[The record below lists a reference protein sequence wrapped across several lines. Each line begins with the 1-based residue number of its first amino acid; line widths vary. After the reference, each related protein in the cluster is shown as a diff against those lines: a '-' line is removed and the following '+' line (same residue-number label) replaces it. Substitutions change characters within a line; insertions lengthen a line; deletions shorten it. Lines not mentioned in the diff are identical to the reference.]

1 ASRGARPDGNA
12 VATEAT
18 STPVP
23 RRAVTALA
31 TMSGYTHTAPTVG
44 TVRSAGSGWA
54 ALVHSARTLPG
65 VSAPSRV
72 VRSTMEMA
80 RSMAVA
86 LAVVLTDRVDRSLAR
101 AAAPTSSTPGSPYRY
116 ARSERLVIASG
127 AVVVW
132 GTGTFRVELCA
143 GRPVRCDRRVRD
155 LVGPLLQKGVPSSGP
170 SGSYP
175 NSGAGGRQY
184 TCGPYRSRL
193 DPSPTLD
200 RGGLVF
206 PPRARARGSKTFWS
220 GIMAEFRISSDDELI
235 DLRKMAAA
243 LAESQGWAR
252 DDISIWDNR
261 QGEVIVTVD
270 DALLRPTEPDP
281 LHRPRHTPGDVHRA
295 CEHLRRE
302 EPSLRR
308 VDFPVLRKETARFF
322 SAGWTVADVL
332 YALTHRPDQVAWPQ
346 SPEFRGTEWLR
357 RRLAAWRTPD
367 GDIRPS
373 RSQEESQLRVISR

>member
-1 ASRGARPDGNA
+1 
-12 VATEAT
+12 
-18 STPVP
+18 
-23 RRAVTALA
+23 
-31 TMSGYTHTAPTVG
+31 
-44 TVRSAGSGWA
+44 
-54 ALVHSARTLPG
+54 
-65 VSAPSRV
+65 
-72 VRSTMEMA
+72 
-80 RSMAVA
+80 
-86 LAVVLTDRVDRSLAR
+86 
-101 AAAPTSSTPGSPYRY
+101 
-116 ARSERLVIASG
+116 
-127 AVVVW
+127 
-132 GTGTFRVELCA
+132 
-143 GRPVRCDRRVRD
+143 
-155 LVGPLLQKGVPSSGP
+155 
-170 SGSYP
+170 
-175 NSGAGGRQY
+175 
-184 TCGPYRSRL
+184 
-193 DPSPTLD
+193 
-200 RGGLVF
+200 
-206 PPRARARGSKTFWS
+206 
-220 GIMAEFRISSDDELI
+220 MAEFRISSDDELI

-252 DDISIWDNR
+252 EDISIWDNR
-261 QGEVIVTVD
+261 RGEVIVTVD

-373 RSQEESQLRVISR
+373 RSQEESQLRVISRAGLPMEIGLPEDTELSQRPVARPETARSAADDARRLMQQNSRTTSDSLTHRERTSTHIRRSEGPQ

>member
-1 ASRGARPDGNA
+1 
-12 VATEAT
+12 
-18 STPVP
+18 
-23 RRAVTALA
+23 
-31 TMSGYTHTAPTVG
+31 
-44 TVRSAGSGWA
+44 
-54 ALVHSARTLPG
+54 
-65 VSAPSRV
+65 
-72 VRSTMEMA
+72 
-80 RSMAVA
+80 
-86 LAVVLTDRVDRSLAR
+86 
-101 AAAPTSSTPGSPYRY
+101 
-116 ARSERLVIASG
+116 
-127 AVVVW
+127 
-132 GTGTFRVELCA
+132 
-143 GRPVRCDRRVRD
+143 
-155 LVGPLLQKGVPSSGP
+155 
-170 SGSYP
+170 
-175 NSGAGGRQY
+175 
-184 TCGPYRSRL
+184 
-193 DPSPTLD
+193 
-200 RGGLVF
+200 
-206 PPRARARGSKTFWS
+206 
-220 GIMAEFRISSDDELI
+220 MAEFRISSDDELI

-252 DDISIWDNR
+252 EDISIWDNR

-308 VDFPVLRKETARFF
+308 VDFPVLRRETTRFF

-373 RSQEESQLRVISR
+373 RSQEESQLRVISRAGLPMEIGLPEDTELSQRPVARPETARSAADDARRLMQQNSRTTSDSLTHRERTSTHIRRSEGPQ